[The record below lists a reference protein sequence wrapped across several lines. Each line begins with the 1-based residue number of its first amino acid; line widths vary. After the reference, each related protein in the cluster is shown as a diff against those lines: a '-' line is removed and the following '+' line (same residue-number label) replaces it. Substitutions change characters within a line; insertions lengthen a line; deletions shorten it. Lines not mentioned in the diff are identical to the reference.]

1 MFLQQVIVLESTVN
15 ERGNELMYWQYPY
28 NYQQSGN
35 ISQVGNVQQ
44 RVERVYS
51 EDLLQRNIGKN
62 ITVYLTFE
70 NNKQWNARTVTGTLR
85 EVGRDFILV
94 KDRQTGKDQMY
105 LNINIDYIVFV
116 DAPATLAE
124 AFNQE

>member
-1 MFLQQVIVLESTVN
+1 
-15 ERGNELMYWQYPY
+15 MYWQYPY
-28 NYQQSGN
+28 NYQYGGA
-35 ISQVGNVQQ
+35 ISQVGDVQQ
-44 RVERVYS
+44 RRQRIYS
-51 EDLLQRNIGKN
+51 EDLLQKNIGKT

-70 NNKQWNARTVTGTLR
+70 NNKQWNARTVTGRLR

-105 LNINIDYIVFV
+105 LNINVDYIVFD

-124 AFNQE
+124 PYDQD